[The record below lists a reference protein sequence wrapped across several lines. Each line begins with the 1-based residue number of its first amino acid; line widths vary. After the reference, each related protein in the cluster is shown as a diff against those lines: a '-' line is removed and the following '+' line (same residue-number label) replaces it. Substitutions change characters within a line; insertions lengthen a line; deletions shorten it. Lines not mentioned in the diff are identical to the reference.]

1 MPFDNIGQCPYC
13 GECNT
18 MNHSCSGR
26 IYDVKDIAQLLGLK
40 FGPNKCDDEENLDEN
55 LKKLIHD
62 MATSMEN
69 MVVWGQWINRK
80 RSPRMD
86 EPNSGAILECIEMLN
101 KYKKYIEEG
110 KI

>member
-26 IYDVKDIAQLLGLK
+26 IYDVKDIAQLLGL
-40 FGPNKCDDEENLDEN
+40 NKCDDEENLDEN

-69 MVVWGQWINRK
+69 MVVWDQWINRK